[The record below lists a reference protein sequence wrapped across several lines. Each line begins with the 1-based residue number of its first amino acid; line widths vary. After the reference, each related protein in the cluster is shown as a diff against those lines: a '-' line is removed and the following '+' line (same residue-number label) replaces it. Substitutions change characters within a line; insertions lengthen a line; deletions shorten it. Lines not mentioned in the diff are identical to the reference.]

1 MKFLS
6 ELKLLIEEDLKKQM
20 GKQII
25 NDHLW
30 TCLIVDFL
38 LIQFV
43 IGPFTVCVWRG
54 AWEFYDWSF
63 YKIFQCCPFYIG
75 LLCFSLG
82 FVISVLV
89 ALSYKETDSLAKRA
103 GTCQYFLVSRIYS
116 MLRFLFALLYWK
128 GVFDMLD
135 VLYDKDWFVPHF
147 SVALAAC
154 VLFIIGS
161 FKSAAISPPLGVGLD
176 VSDDYIFI
184 STFYKTTRE
193 DPLYFRILDAL
204 CTTIVEVVSSVA
216 FYGAWGTGKHFFGT
230 RTNDDFLTIQKA
242 LIALCQAHL
251 LSLMVFLSQFIY
263 LYHHYKC
270 NNQCYVR
277 EWQDLFYAIILIA
290 SLFATSSYIRGWWE
304 IFDIIAIRLLPNYVA
319 LENIF
324 SFLLGF
330 SILIVMGT
338 ASYNHFGVAREVTRE
353 TDGILLP
360 FFYLTYYL
368 RNRDLDSKSK
378 LFMTHDENFGLIAKF
393 FNILTQIGRNRK
405 G

>member
-193 DPLYFRILDAL
+193 DPFYFRILDAL

-277 EWQDLFYAIILIA
+277 EWRDLFYAIILIA

-378 LFMTHDENFGLIAKF
+378 LFHD
-393 FNILTQIGRNRK
+393 TR
-405 G
+405 